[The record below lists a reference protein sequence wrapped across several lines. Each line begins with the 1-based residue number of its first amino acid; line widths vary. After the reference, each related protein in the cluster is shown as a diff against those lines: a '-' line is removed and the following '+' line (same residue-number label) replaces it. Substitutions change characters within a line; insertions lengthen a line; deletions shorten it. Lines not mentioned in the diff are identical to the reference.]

1 MADLIAPASVPAW
14 TAIVVNLFSSR
25 RRHQTERRAITAW
38 LETAAERRGEV
49 MQRLLDEP
57 GPNAAA
63 AYLLAV
69 HHLRSGEVKKAARDF
84 GVAHHGDFRLETAA
98 LLTFACLKACEGPAS
113 DIVEQIVRT
122 WGEMKRPQIGRS
134 AGEQALLAC
143 LAQTTRDPP
152 PLSPIGRLVW
162 YVVSPDK
169 CREVEQ
175 MLFGEAP
182 DWAAQLK

>member
-1 MADLIAPASVPAW
+1 MAYLLALAALIG
-14 TAIVVNLFSSR
+14 TAIAVVFLISR
-25 RRHQTERRAITAW
+25 KRHQAERRAIAAW
-38 LETAAERRGEV
+38 LAAPAERRGEA
-49 MQRLLDEP
+49 MQRLLGEP
-57 GPNAAA
+57 GASAAA

-69 HHLRSGEVKKAARDF
+69 HQLRGGEVKKAARDF
-84 GVAHHGDFRLETAA
+84 GIAHHGDFHLETAA
-98 LLTFACLKACEGPAS
+98 LLTFACLKASEGPES

-175 MLFGEAP
+175 LFFGEAP
-182 DWAAQLK
+182 AWAAELK